1 MRTIFIIFALG
12 LVAVNAGT
20 IAQLPMNYEGMVD
33 DILVEVGQIAKETA
47 VALQHQ
53 VEEIVLEPLQ
63 QVEAAVQS
71 IDDLREENN
80 DCVAAEEEKVAA
92 TVDVMHK
99 DMAVCG
105 TVAAKES
112 AEIMIEV
119 NAAVQQLVFDGYDVL
134 MTYQKCKSYKNQVLK
149 NSCYA
154 RLTVKATLYAKNS
167 RKSINTIKESTN
179 ERIPLV
185 VNEADVCTHSAADV
199 AVTELDNIHATI
211 NVCIAKN

>member
-1 MRTIFIIFALG
+1 MKTIFIIFALG

-33 DILVEVGQIAKETA
+33 DILVEAGQIAKDTA
-47 VALQHQ
+47 IALQHQ
-53 VEEIVLEPLQ
+53 VETIVLDPLQ

-71 IDDLREENN
+71 IEELREEN
-80 DCVAAEEEKVAA
+80 DACVAAEEEKIAA

-99 DMAVCG
+99 DMGVCG

-112 AEIMIEV
+112 AEIMIDV

-134 MTYQKCKSYKNQVLK
+134 RTYQKCESYKNSVLK

-154 RLTVKATLYAKNS
+154 RLTIKATLYLKNA
-167 RKSINTIKESTN
+167 RRSIKTIKQSTN

-185 VNEADVCTHSAADV
+185 VSEADVCTHSAAD
-199 AVTELDNIHATI
+199 AAITELDNIQATI